1 MDELISENKQ
11 TRSWERKRTCTIIV
25 FTLQY
30 FIFGAEMTGNAAT
43 LWIYITTLI
52 NTDSPALLYGLINA
66 SIFVPP
72 ILFSTVISRQI
83 DKMRRVRLC
92 LIIANFLSMI
102 GSVLYVTSSPCL
114 VSTGNFLQGC
124 AFAFRPLMVGEI
136 VRSYHSN
143 ELQQKLP
150 ILSCAE
156 AFGNA
161 AGPVIMIMFLHTD
174 FRIFDI
180 HVTYAN
186 VSGLVFLSLDIII
199 QVLVVLMVSDLSR
212 EFDLK
217 QHYEYIIVNEFN
229 TEENINEENKE
240 EDVNEENTE
249 ENVNEENTEEN
260 VNEDNTEENVRSL
273 KDVLKNI
280 VTNIDPLFVMIYSFF
295 RSTFIAATY
304 RMLPII
310 IMRNFHYKN
319 IMVTACYVV
328 NAITTG
334 TLTLIL
340 TFFKA
345 TGRQV
350 YLCGVVALLTL
361 LVNAGFLFTFSFGI
375 NNTYITSP
383 MLIVYAVLL
392 SIHTIGEI
400 IFAQV
405 VCAKLTKS
413 QNQSFVE
420 GIRLFVMSLGYL
432 SGALIPAYACN
443 NLVYFSII
451 MSVITIIL
459 LSIAFSRRAHLPYP
473 SPII

>member
-1 MDELISENKQ
+1 MEELISESKQ
-11 TRSWERKRTCTIIV
+11 TRSWERKRTCTTIV
-25 FTLQY
+25 FALQY
-30 FIFGAEMTGNAAT
+30 FIFGAENTGNAAT

-52 NTDSPALLYGLINA
+52 NTDSPALLYGLISA
-66 SIFVPP
+66 AIFIPP
-72 ILFSTVISRQI
+72 ILFSTVIGRRI
-83 DKMRRVRLC
+83 DKTRRVRLC
-92 LIIANFLSMI
+92 LIIANFISMI
-102 GSVLYVTSSPCL
+102 GSVLYVTSSPYL
-114 VSTGNFLQGC
+114 VFTGRFLQGC

-143 ELQQKLP
+143 ELQYKLP

-156 AFGNA
+156 AFGGA
-161 AGPVIMIMFLHTD
+161 AGPVIMTMFLHTD
-174 FRIFDI
+174 FRIFDM

-186 VSGLVFLSLDIII
+186 VSGMVFLSLGIII

-217 QHYEYIIVNEFN
+217 QHYEYIIVNEEN
-229 TEENINEENKE
+229 TEEN
-240 EDVNEENTE
+240 VNEEYTE
-249 ENVNEENTEEN
+249 ENVNEENTEEDI
-260 VNEDNTEENVRSL
+260 NERNTDENVRSL
-273 KDVLKNI
+273 KDVLKSI

-295 RSTFIAATY
+295 RSSFVAATF
-304 RMLPII
+304 RILPII

-319 IMVTACYVV
+319 IMVNACFVI
-328 NAITTG
+328 NAITRG
-334 TLTLIL
+334 ALTLIL
-340 TFFKA
+340 MFFKA

-392 SIHTIGEI
+392 SIHSLGET

-420 GIRLFVMSLGYL
+420 GIRLFAMSLGYL
-432 SGALIPAYACN
+432 LGAVIPAYASN

-459 LSIAFSRRAHLPYP
+459 LSIAFARRAHLPYP